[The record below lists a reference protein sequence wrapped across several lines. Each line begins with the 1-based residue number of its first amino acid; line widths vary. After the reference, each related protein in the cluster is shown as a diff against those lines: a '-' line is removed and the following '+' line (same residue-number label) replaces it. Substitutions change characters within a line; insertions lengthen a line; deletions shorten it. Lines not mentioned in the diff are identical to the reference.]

1 MCMGIAVSACQPLFG
16 GVLERSRAFRS
27 RFRIKNDGIP
37 LLSKPISQEIGEFGR
52 GLGDGS
58 RLFLLWLVIAV

>member
-1 MCMGIAVSACQPLFG
+1 MNEVGRFVLAFVS
-16 GVLERSRAFRS
+16 
-27 RFRIKNDGIP
+27 KNDGIP